1 MEMKKI
7 VHNES
12 GNAYVLTTVAIGAI
26 FIIIML
32 SMLVFLGS
40 KLDSAVDVEGQETI
54 YVENETFNTGA
65 HGTWVQL
72 NHYPIVSG
80 SETVRNI
87 STGMIY
93 TKQGNYSMNYSE
105 GRIATT

>member
-1 MEMKKI
+1 MKKL
-7 VHNES
+7 VYNES
-12 GNAYVLTTVAIGAI
+12 GNMAALTAVAVGAV

-32 SMLVFLGS
+32 SMMVFMGS
-40 KLDSAVDVEGQETI
+40 KLDAAIDVEGQETI

-65 HGTWVQL
+65 FGTWVQL
-72 NHYPIVSG
+72 NHYPIVSN

-93 TKQGNYSMNYSE
+93 IKAGNYSMNYTE
-105 GRIATT
+105 GKIATT